1 VVESRG
7 KNTEVSV
14 MTTEKGLREL
24 KEAEIAVIVLENE
37 AEKAAAEAATK
48 PLLKKPDPAG
58 FFYSAW
64 VTISVIWPTAA

>member
-1 VVESRG
+1 MS
-7 KNTEVSV
+7 EVSV

-64 VTISVIWPTAA
+64 VTLSVIWPTAA